1 AAAGDVC
8 RRDDAAQGARRSVR
22 GDAAAR
28 PAGHRARRPRR
39 ACARGAAVVLPFAVS
54 GVSLRGHAAPRRSA
68 AGDAHLRRVRAAGAG
83 RRARAGAARGA
94 RQRPAAGRYRAHRR
108 RRSGGRRPHRLH
120 HSHSLARGDRGAP
133 RLVRRESRRARRD
146 AAPRRAQGGRDQL
159 APLRN
164 SRARRRPR
172 VVRSARPRRR
182 IMTLQ
187 AEHDR
192 RRLVLLIQLYA
203 LLLVFEGAL
212 RKWVFPS
219 LSDPLLLIRDP
230 VAIVICVLGYRSN
243 NLVLDKYMRSLFLLL
258 AGFVAIGA
266 LQLINGIGGSPLV
279 IGYGLRTYLLHLPVA
294 FVMARVLNP
303 IDIRRILLSFLW
315 VALPMAL
322 LMAMQFESSPAA
334 WVNRSVSGHRG
345 QMFAAPGHIRPPGT
359 FSFVNGPI
367 GFFSIAL
374 AALIAGSVER
384 ALSWPLRIAGWVA
397 VSLAAAVSGS
407 RSFLAA
413 IAGVMI
419 VGIAG
424 WARGR
429 STKLGRGLV
438 VSAFTALI
446 ALNVLGSFETVRDG
460 AVVIQSRLDQW

>member
-1 AAAGDVC
+1 
-8 RRDDAAQGARRSVR
+8 
-22 GDAAAR
+22 
-28 PAGHRARRPRR
+28 
-39 ACARGAAVVLPFAVS
+39 
-54 GVSLRGHAAPRRSA
+54 
-68 AGDAHLRRVRAAGAG
+68 
-83 RRARAGAARGA
+83 
-94 RQRPAAGRYRAHRR
+94 
-108 RRSGGRRPHRLH
+108 
-120 HSHSLARGDRGAP
+120 
-133 RLVRRESRRARRD
+133 
-146 AAPRRAQGGRDQL
+146 
-159 APLRN
+159 
-164 SRARRRPR
+164 
-172 VVRSARPRRR
+172 
-182 IMTLQ
+182 MQ
-187 AEHDR
+187 AEYDR
-192 RRLVLLIQLYA
+192 QRLVLLIQLYVI
-203 LLLVFEGAL
+203 LLVFEGAL
-212 RKWVFPS
+212 RKWLFPS
-219 LSDPLLLIRDP
+219 LSDPLLLVRDP
-230 VAIVICVLGYRSN
+230 VAIVICILGYRSK
-243 NLVLDKYMRSLFLLL
+243 NLVFDQYMRSLFLLL
-258 AGFVAIGA
+258 AAFVGIGA

-303 IDIRRILLSFLW
+303 PDIRRILIAFLW
-315 VALPMAL
+315 AALPMAL
-322 LMAMQFESSPAA
+322 LMAVQFESSPAA

-413 IAGVMI
+413 VAGVML
-419 VGIAG
+419 VGVAG

-446 ALNVLGSFETVRDG
+446 AVNVLGSFETVRDG
-460 AVVIQSRLDQW
+460 AVVIQSRLDQWGNGGLWRRLMYDYDAVKWAVADAPPLGVGLGAGTNAAAAMQGDRRFRWGEGEWPRVIFEAGPILGLLYLIWRVWITVAVGRAALRISATGALLPLLLWGACAMSLLSGQWGQTSIQGFGVFTLGLTLAAGRAASRHHAVAQVPDQRPAWVARRAAGLARS